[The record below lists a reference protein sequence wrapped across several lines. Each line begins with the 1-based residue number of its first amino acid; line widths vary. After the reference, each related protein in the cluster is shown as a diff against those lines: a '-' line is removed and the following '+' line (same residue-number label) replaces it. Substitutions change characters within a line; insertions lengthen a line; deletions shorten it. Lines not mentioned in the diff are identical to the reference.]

1 MMEKFLYK
9 ELSYKLIGLAME
21 VHRELGSGFLEK
33 VYENALMILLEK
45 NNLKAVQQFP
55 IKIEYQEKIIG
66 DYIADII
73 VEDKIILELKSVSKI
88 IGVHKAQLGNYLKA
102 TGKEVGL
109 ILNFGSKSLEVERI
123 IFQRSVQSEKSAT
136 EKEILEIKKINDDKE
151 RERYERRE
159 KANKDRVSALEKAEN
174 DGVEKGIEQGEKK
187 KAIEIAKNLLKMGLS
202 IDQVVEASKLSV
214 EEIKRIIE

>member
-1 MMEKFLYK
+1 MNKFLYK
-9 ELSYKLIGLAME
+9 ELTYKVIGLAME

-33 VYENALMILLEK
+33 VYENALMVQ
-45 NNLKAVQQFP
+45 LKENDIKAEQQVP
-55 IKIEYQEKIIG
+55 IKIKYQEEIIG
-66 DYIADII
+66 DYIADIVI
-73 VEDKIILELKSVSKI
+73 EDKIILELKSVSKI

-159 KANKDRVSALEKAEN
+159 KANKDRVSALEKAKS
-174 DGVEKGIEQGEKK
+174 DGEEIGEKK

-214 EEIKRIIE
+214 EEIKRIIEN